1 MVIVSRL
8 PAMQKLT
15 INKRSWL
22 RVLLGVYAFPLL
34 LVCSSLSVPPADL
47 PLCGLMFLL
56 AALGFVLGWR
66 ESRTRRVIW
75 ASAVIGALV
84 CGALEVAA
92 GNRITRQRSGHGS
105 GVGHTT
111 ANPRPG
117 VDAGWAVLFACS
129 RAWPRATQ
137 AERSAS

>member
-1 MVIVSRL
+1 
-8 PAMQKLT
+8 MQKLS

-22 RVLLGVYAFPLL
+22 RVLLGVYGFPLF

-56 AALGFVLGWR
+56 SAFGFVLARR
-66 ESRTRRVIW
+66 ESRTWRVIW
-75 ASAVIGALV
+75 ASVVIVSLL

-92 GNRITRQRSGHGS
+92 GSHIARQRSGHGS

-111 ANPRPG
+111 ATNK
-117 VDAGWAVLFACS
+117 DS
-129 RAWPRATQ
+129 I
-137 AERSAS
+137 ERSAPKTLGMVGGVTARSLNAIRG